1 MPVKTQRPRRQ
12 RGSRRQN
19 LRVQLAQLEESQLL
33 RQVIDEEPAY
43 IFRHTLTQES
53 AYDSLLKN
61 QRREIHRAV
70 GEAYEQVYADRCMDE
85 FAAIL
90 ARHYAE
96 AGDDSKTLEYATHA
110 GNVAA
115 RVYAN
120 TEAIAFYTQALEIAR
135 QREHDTAQLIALGTQ
150 LGRVY
155 ELAEDYPHAIELYR
169 DSYALGQARGDR
181 KIELDALMLQATAF
195 AVGLGTVRNLRQ
207 ATEISMQALE
217 LAQELDDRKALARIY
232 WNLLLSNRFGNEGPE
247 KAIEYGEKSLEL
259 ARGLGMTEQVALTLK
274 DLTIAYVVAGKLEY
288 AKARRPE
295 IIQLWRQLN
304 NKPML
309 AEAMGGASQSFFSEG
324 RLDDAQQMGEEAYAI
339 NQSISNRYGLCIT
352 GSFLWYV
359 FRERG
364 ELQHAISL
372 AEQAIAIAE
381 ELDFVGGPA
390 WGALVELAATYVRL
404 GDLDRAR
411 ELAQRALATVTPDAP
426 SDPLFPAAV
435 LASVALHEGKL
446 TAAEEWLAP
455 YPWGSFDKY
464 FRMNPGGITD
474 HINVFIELAL
484 AQKNPDRALKIADEA
499 IDSMRGMG
507 ILIQL
512 PSLAHLKAKALSM
525 LGRAEEAYAL
535 LEVARKQAEDMQSRY
550 QLLPILLTLM
560 EMNARSNERS
570 NAAQSERR
578 GEARRIVQFIF
589 EHTPSDLRESF
600 VALPEIQRVL
610 AE

>member
-1 MPVKTQRPRRQ
+1 MT
-12 RGSRRQN
+12 N
-19 LRVQLAQLEESQLL
+19 LGAQLERLENTQLV
-33 RQVIDEEPAY
+33 RQVVEAEPAY

-70 GEAYEQVYADRCMDE
+70 GQAYEQVYADRCMDE

-90 ARHYAE
+90 ARHYTE

-120 TEAIAFYTQALEIAR
+120 TEAIAFYTQALKIAQ
-135 QREHDTAQLIALGTQ
+135 QREHDTTQLITLCTQ
-150 LGRVY
+150 LGRVH
-155 ELAEDYPHAIELYR
+155 ELAEDYPHAIEVYR
-169 DSYALGQARGDR
+169 DMHALGKKRGDS
-181 KIELDALMLQATAF
+181 KIELEALMLQATAY
-195 AVGLGTVRNLRQ
+195 AVGVGGVRNLRQ
-207 ATEISMQALE
+207 ATDISMQALD
-217 LAQELDDRKALARIY
+217 LAKEIDDRKALARIY
-232 WNLLLSNRFGNEGPE
+232 WNLLLSDRFGNEGPE

-259 ARGLGMTEQVALTLK
+259 ARALGMTEQIALSLK
-274 DLTIAYVVAGKLEY
+274 DLSVAYVVAGKIEQ
-288 AKARRPE
+288 AKASRPE

-309 AEAMGGASQSFFSEG
+309 AEAMGGASQSFYSEG
-324 RLDDAQQMGEEAYAI
+324 RLNDASSIAEEAYTL
-339 NQSISNRYGLCIT
+339 NQSIGNRYGLCIT

-359 FRERG
+359 YRERG
-364 ELQHAISL
+364 ELQRAIAL
-372 AEQAIAIAE
+372 AEQAIAIAG
-381 ELDFVGGPA
+381 ELNFVGGPA
-390 WGALVELAATYVRL
+390 WGALVELAATFVRL

-411 ELAQRALATVTPDAP
+411 ELAQRALATVTSDAP
-426 SDPLFPAAV
+426 SDPIFPAAV
-435 LASVALHEGKL
+435 LASVALHEGQLK
-446 TAAEEWLAP
+446 AAEEWLAP

-499 IDSMRGMG
+499 IDSMRRMG
-507 ILIQL
+507 ILILL
-512 PSLAHLKAKALSM
+512 PSLGHLKAKALGM

-535 LEVARKQAEDMQSRY
+535 LEVARKQAEAMQSRY
-550 QLLPILLTLM
+550 QLLPILVTLI

-570 NAAQSERR
+570 NAAQAERR
-578 GEARRIVQFIF
+578 GEARRIVQFIS